1 MFMLTTKKKMILF
14 GAAVVAVLI
23 VLIVLLVVFL
33 RPKTTTT
40 GKNTSSLS
48 SVLGQEESSG
58 FDADSTDSAIDSSET
73 SQIQSNAAVN
83 STVSN
88 KPGKPSNN
96 TSQNGQ
102 TSSNKVSSKLN
113 TSSKPSNSKT
123 FSILN
128 DPKFES
134 GFNVLGMNVGDN
146 GAAGKF
152 VYNPLDNVGRQYW
165 NLAQW
170 GTKLSFADK
179 NYTQQKKL
187 GNNKYGLIN
196 KNKEF
201 IIDYNTNTLT
211 FKGITSNLYE
221 KPRED
226 GDWFHLL
233 IEQNFRTA
241 DTKITDLA
249 KVQVTMSNRLTYFKD
264 NMGTAFNPSKHAAQF
279 LMYFMVTNRDPN
291 SPEQGKYIWF
301 GFPMFDNRMEWNP
314 PSSMLD
320 KGTGSL
326 MVGIGNEVMYKA
338 NGKNNCWKN
347 GKVNAGPNVEWSYFS
362 LDVLP
367 MIKNALDTAHKDG
380 YLTRTSLDQLYITGM
395 NLGWEI
401 PGSYD
406 ATMEVKDFSVIGTRK

>member
-1 MFMLTTKKKMILF
+1 MLTTKKKMILF
-14 GAAVVAVLI
+14 GADVAVV
-23 VLIVLLVVFL
+23 LVVFFVFL
-33 RPKTTTT
+33 IVALLPKATTT

-48 SVLGQEESSG
+48 SVLGQEESGS
-58 FDADSTDSAIDSSET
+58 FDDSSTDSAVDSSGVV
-73 SQIQSNAAVN
+73 QGQSSTALNSAVSSRPGTPVG
-83 STVSN
+83 ST
-88 KPGKPSNN
+88 SNN
-96 TSQNGQ
+96 GQ
-102 TSSNKVSSKLN
+102 A
-113 TSSKPSNSKT
+113 TSSKAPSNSSAASSAPSNSKT
-123 FSILN
+123 FSILS
-128 DPKFES
+128 DPNFEG
-134 GFNVLGMNVGDN
+134 GFNVLGMNVSDN

-187 GNNKYGLIN
+187 GNNIYGLIN

-211 FKGITSNLYE
+211 FKGITSNLYDT
-221 KPRED
+221 PRTG

-233 IEQNFRTA
+233 IEQSFVTA
-241 DTKITDLA
+241 NTRVTDLA

-264 NMGTAFNPSKHAAQF
+264 NMGDAFNPSLHAAQF
-279 LMYFMVTNRDPN
+279 LMYFMVTNRDSN
-291 SPEQGKYIWF
+291 SPEYGKYIWF

-320 KGTGSL
+320 RGTGSL

-338 NGKNNCWKN
+338 NGKNNCWKD
-347 GKVNAGPNVEWSYFS
+347 GKVYASPNAEWSYFS

-380 YLTRTSLDQLYITGM
+380 YLTKTSLDQLYITGM

-406 ATMEVKDFSVIGTRK
+406 ATMEVKDFSIIGTKK

>member
-1 MFMLTTKKKMILF
+1 MLTTKKKMILF
-14 GAAVVAVLI
+14 GAAVAVALV
-23 VLIVLLVVFL
+23 VLIVLLIVFL
-33 RPKTTTT
+33 LPKATTT

-48 SVLGQEESSG
+48 SVLGQEESSTS
-58 FDADSTDSAIDSSET
+58 DDSSTDSAIDSSGTVPGQSSMALNSAVSSRPGTPNGNT
-73 SQIQSNAAVN
+73 SKNEQ
-83 STVSN
+83 VSSS
-88 KPGKPSNN
+88 KAPSKPS
-96 TSQNGQ
+96 
-102 TSSNKVSSKLN
+102 TSSA
-113 TSSKPSNSKT
+113 PSNSKT
-123 FSILN
+123 FSILS

-134 GFNVLGMNVGDN
+134 GFNVLGLNAGDG

-152 VYNPLDNVGRQYW
+152 VYNPLDIVGRQYW

-170 GTKLSFADK
+170 WTKYSFADK

-187 GNNKYGLIN
+187 GNNVYGLIN

-221 KPRED
+221 APRQD
-226 GDWFHLL
+226 GENWFHLL
-233 IEQNFRTA
+233 IEQNFVTA
-241 DTKITDLA
+241 NTKITDLA

-264 NMGTAFNPSKHAAQF
+264 NMGDAFNSGLHAAQF
-279 LMYFMVTNRDPN
+279 LMYFTVTNRDPN
-291 SPEQGKYIWF
+291 SPENGKYIWF
-301 GFPMFDNRMEWNP
+301 GFPMFDNRFEWNP
-314 PSSMLD
+314 ATSMLD

-326 MVGIGNEVMYKA
+326 MVIIGNEVMYKA

-347 GKVNAGPNVEWSYFS
+347 GKVYASPNAEWSYFS

-380 YLTRTSLDQLYITGM
+380 YLTKTSLDQLYITGM

-406 ATMEVKDFSVIGTRK
+406 ATMEVKDFSIIGTRK